1 VYSLKTRCFC
11 NQKRRFPLFFN
22 FRKSLRRI
30 FMESLFIVS
39 NRLPVT
45 IGKTI
50 EKSSGG
56 LVYAMEGLSDSY
68 DLKWIGWAGGI
79 VRDPAEQ
86 AKIADELAER
96 FNYIP
101 LFLSR
106 QDADDYYTGFSN
118 SSLWPLLHYI
128 SPYAR
133 YEERWWQTYQ
143 KINRLFAD
151 TLLGLVKEG
160 DTIWVHD
167 YHLFLLPSYLRQKRT
182 DLKIGFFLHT
192 PFPSYELFRCHPNRE
207 ELLEG
212 VLGANL
218 IGFQTF
224 GYLRHFRSTILRLL
238 GLESEIDHVVQER
251 HKTGIGVYPIGINSV
266 KFLRE
271 LQSDRYMQC
280 YNEYKE
286 NYEGKK
292 IVLSVERLDYTKGI
306 ARRLDAIERYLSE
319 ADDREEIVFIFINVP
334 SRTSVPE
341 YQKLLEELQGKV
353 GSINGKYATI
363 GNVPVHF
370 IHKSVDFSELCA
382 LYSLADVAM
391 VTPLIDGMNLV
402 AKEYLACQQANCGVL
417 ILSEFAGAAQ
427 ELPNSLIVNPYNVQE
442 VAQSLKK
449 ALRLTEAEKQKMVQP
464 MKDRVIKYDARYWA
478 DSFFRDLTAKVDLD
492 RLPSDTK
499 EISIEA
505 VDSLLRAKNKAF
517 FLDYDGTI
525 SEIKKK
531 PEDAVPDSEIEELFA
546 RLETKKNLDVY
557 LISGRKKEDM
567 DQWFSRYG
575 FNLIAEHGYYYKHHN
590 AAEWVVFDT
599 QADLSWKNQII
610 DIFQLYTGMTPGS
623 IIEEKTSSVVW
634 HYRNSDPEFGNWKAN
649 QLVAELYE
657 MLSNMP
663 VEIHHGRKIVEVGS
677 MQLNKGIVLRHFVQ
691 LNQYD
696 SILCAGDDET
706 DESMF
711 RHSDDAEIFSIKV
724 GSVADTTAKFSI
736 SGPKAFRAF
745 LSDMLNKM

>member
-1 VYSLKTRCFC
+1 MGSL
-11 NQKRRFPLFFN
+11 
-22 FRKSLRRI
+22 I
-30 FMESLFIVS
+30 IVS

-45 IGKTI
+45 IGETI

-56 LVYAMEGLSDSY
+56 LVYAMEGLSDDY
-68 DLKWIGWAGGI
+68 DLKWVGWAGG
-79 VRDPAEQ
+79 VVDDPAERT
-86 AKIADELAER
+86 KIANELADR
-96 FNYIP
+96 FNYMPI
-101 LFLSR
+101 FLSE

-128 SPYAR
+128 STYAR
-133 YEERWWQTYQ
+133 FEEKWWQTYQ
-143 KINRLFAD
+143 EVNRLFAD
-151 TLLGLVKEG
+151 TVSDLARKG

-167 YHLFLLPSYLRQKRT
+167 YHLLLLPSYLRQRRP

-238 GLESEIDHVVQER
+238 GLESEIEYVPQEG
-251 HKTGIGVYPIGINSV
+251 HKTKIGVYPIGINSV

-271 LQSDRYMQC
+271 LQSEEYRQRYRT
-280 YNEYKE
+280 YKDH
-286 NYEGKK
+286 YQDKK

-306 ARRLDAIERYLSE
+306 PRRLDAIERYLSE
-319 ADDREEIVFIFINVP
+319 TDARDDIVFIFINIP
-334 SRTSVPE
+334 SREDVPE
-341 YQKLLEELQGKV
+341 YQQLLEELQGKV
-353 GSINGKYATI
+353 GYINGKYATI
-363 GNVPVHF
+363 SNVPVHF

-382 LYSLADVAM
+382 LYSLADVAL
-391 VTPLIDGMNLV
+391 VTPFIDGMNLV
-402 AKEYLACQQANCGVL
+402 AKEFLACQRETVGVL

-427 ELPNSLIVNPYNVQE
+427 ELPNAFIVNPYNINE

-449 ALRLTEAEKQKMVQP
+449 AQELTQAAKQKMVRP
-464 MKDRVIKYDARYWA
+464 MKERVLKYDARYWA
-478 DSFFRDLTAKVDLD
+478 DSFFRDLATEAETGQQASSS
-492 RLPSDTK
+492 SDTS
-499 EISIEA
+499 EASIE
-505 VDSLLRAKNKAF
+505 VLEPFLQMHHTAF

-525 SEIKKK
+525 AEIKNR
-531 PEDAVPDSEIEELFA
+531 PQDAVPDDAIEALFT
-546 RLETKKNLDVY
+546 RLENLKNKDVF

-567 DQWFSRYG
+567 DQWFSRYR
-575 FNLIAEHGYYYKHHN
+575 FNLIAEHGFYYKHHN
-590 AAEWVVFDT
+590 AAEWIVFDNR
-599 QADLSWKNQII
+599 ADLSWKNQII

-634 HYRNSDPEFGNWKAN
+634 HYRNSDPEFGNWKAI

-677 MQLNKGIVLRHFVQ
+677 MYLNKGIVLAHFLQMNGYESV
-691 LNQYD
+691 
-696 SILCAGDDET
+696 LCAGDDET

-711 RHSDDAEIFSIKV
+711 RYSGKDAKMFSIKV
-724 GSVADTTAKFSI
+724 GRGETMAQFRIAN
-736 SGPKAFRAF
+736 PRAFRA
-745 LSDMLNKM
+745 LLWRVLDILQP